1 MPAKRIST
9 EAMAGEGRF
18 PKGRQRQSSRQFL
31 LVLGAILELIL
42 STYKKTRGP
51 PPRPLLRETRSLL
64 F

>member
-51 PPRPLLRETRSLL
+51 PPPAPY
-64 F
+64 